1 MKKKKKISFR
11 GILKRKKKESPKKQK
26 KEISLESTKETPKET
41 KRPRKA
47 KTIPLKKKEA
57 GKKPGVSELKETG
70 KKKAAKGLKPT
81 PVMVQEIMIIREGK
95 EYYGIPLDYVNEIKK
110 DLSLTE
116 APQMPEFVS
125 GVTEIRDLMI
135 PVVDCAAL
143 FGLRERVKRRTPII
157 VVEISDQV
165 IGLQVDEVVE
175 IIEIKEED
183 ILPLPEMFP
192 PRLLIGAYHYGS
204 NIVGILRMKGL
215 LKGKYLQSLKDVEY
229 EDGK

>member
-11 GILKRKKKESPKKQK
+11 GILKRKKRESPKKQK
-26 KEISLESTKETPKET
+26 KKIPLERIKETPKET

-47 KTIPLKKKEA
+47 KAIPLKKKET
-57 GKKPGVSELKETG
+57 GKKPRVSELKETG
-70 KKKAAKGLKPT
+70 KRKESKGLKPT
-81 PVMVQEIMIIREGK
+81 PVMVQEMMIVREGK

-125 GVTEIRDLMI
+125 GVTEIRDLMV
-135 PVVDCAAL
+135 PVVDCATL

-165 IGLQVDEVVE
+165 IGLQVDEVAE

-192 PRLLIGAYHYGS
+192 GRLLIGAYYYGS